1 MQKTQEPMHWK
12 IAADTGG
19 TFTDCLALD
28 PEGNT
33 HRAKVLSNGS
43 LKATIKKKVSDTR
56 YTITAEWLKQ
66 ALFKDF
72 SLWRAGSPT
81 ATVKIAAL
89 QPETGEL
96 QLQNDPSFDLA
107 AGDTVEISAFEEAP
121 VLAARLLTATPLDQP
136 FPPLQMRLGST
147 KGTNALLEGKGARI
161 ALLVT
166 RGFVD
171 LLKIG
176 DQRRP
181 ELFALNIQK
190 RKPLYQHVLE
200 VKERLNA
207 AGEVEQAL
215 TAAEIS
221 RLVAEVKALKVE
233 AVAISLM
240 HSYKNSLHEQ
250 QLKRALQEAEIPFI
264 SPSAELSPAIK
275 YLHRTETAVVN
286 AYLSPVIFRYTEEV
300 QRGLSGLGHP
310 GFGQAGS
317 LQEGAE
323 LKIMT
328 SAGALVSAAFFQ
340 PKDSLLSGPA
350 GGVVG
355 AAQAARQLGEERV
368 LTLDMGGTSTDVAR
382 YDQTFSFHYELQ
394 VGEACLQSKAVAIET
409 VAAGGGSVCHTD
421 GLKLMVGPES
431 AGAYPG
437 PACYGSGGPLTVTD
451 VNLLLGHIY
460 PGRFHIP
467 LHQEQ
472 ASQAFGQ
479 LKRQLSTQG
488 GESDE
493 EILSGLLQIANE
505 KMAEAIRSV
514 SVRRG
519 YDPKEYALMGFGGA
533 GGQHVCAIASLL
545 GMKKVIVPYDASI
558 LSASGIHQA
567 VIERTAMRQVLR
579 PLQEVENLELLM
591 EEVAEEARQALL
603 LEQLQEEGIQI
614 KEQKIFLRFKGQDS
628 SIEVDYTSG
637 NDLLTI
643 FEEKYRHL
651 YGHWLDNKQIELE
664 SVQLTL
670 ASRSP
675 ELASQGEEMERH
687 HAESRQHHT
696 CWVGGSWQNVP
707 VYEWDEQASGA
718 TIAGPALLLSDFTS
732 VLVEPQWV
740 LQIKPDRSAVLEQL
754 GIKKQGNSPI
764 TSEAVQLELFT
775 NRFTGI
781 AEEMGSLL
789 ERTAFS
795 VNVKERLDFSC
806 ALMDP
811 NGFLVCNAPHIPVH
825 LGSLGLCTRLVKE
838 QYTLRPGDVLITNHP
853 AFGGSHLPDITMISG
868 VFDAAEDLLG
878 FVANRAHHAEIGGTR
893 PGSMPPDARNLIA
906 EGVVI
911 PPTYLAKEGVPQWE
925 AIERLLR
932 EAPYPSRAISENMA
946 DLKAAL
952 AANEAGRAALQ
963 NMALQYGRDE
973 VLHYMNALRSYAHD
987 SLQRALK
994 TFGYGNYT
1002 ATELLDDGSPLK
1014 VAIQVQSE
1022 GVEID
1027 FAGSAEVH
1035 PANLNVNPA
1044 IVNSVIMYSLRLLLD
1059 KDIPL
1064 NEGLME
1070 GVQVKIPAGS
1080 MLNPDFK
1087 QPAEKCPAVV
1097 GGNTEISQRLT
1108 DLMLKA
1114 FGMVACSHGSMN
1126 NLLFGNEHFGYYE
1139 TIGGGSGAGPGFNG
1153 ADAVHQHMT
1162 NTRITDPEIMELR
1175 YPVQLEAFQIRQ
1187 GSGGQGSW
1195 KGGNGICRKI
1205 RFKEAVKL
1213 SVLTQHRK
1221 TAPYGANG
1229 GGEGAVGRQY
1239 VIRADGSFEVL
1250 QGTDGTD
1257 MAAGDTVVMETPG
1270 GGGWGKH
1277 GKK

>member
-1 MQKTQEPMHWK
+1 MQKKQNPMHWK

-28 PEGNT
+28 PDGNT

-43 LKATIKKKVSDTR
+43 LKATIKEKISETQ
-56 YTITAEWLKQ
+56 YTLSAEWLRQ
-66 ALFKDF
+66 PLFKGF
-72 SLWRAGSPT
+72 SLWKAGAPA
-81 ATVKIAAL
+81 ATVKIEAL
-89 QPETGEL
+89 NPQSGRLTIQEK
-96 QLQNDPSFDLA
+96 PSFNLKV
-107 AGDTVEISAFEEAP
+107 GDTVEISAFEEAP
-121 VLAARLLTATPLDQP
+121 VLAARLLTGTPLGQP

-166 RGFVD
+166 KGFGD
-171 LLKIG
+171 LLLIG

-181 ELFALNIQK
+181 KLFALNIQK
-190 RKPLYQHVLE
+190 RKPLGQHVLE
-200 VKERLNA
+200 VEERLNA

-215 TAAEIS
+215 SADEIN
-221 RLVAEVKALKVE
+221 RLIGEVKALKVE

-240 HSYKNSLHEQ
+240 HSYKNQQHEQ
-250 QLKRALQEAEIPFI
+250 QLKRALQDAGVTFI
-264 SPSAELSPAIK
+264 SVSAELSPAIK

-286 AYLSPVIFRYTEEV
+286 AYLSPVIFKYTEEV
-300 QRGLSGLGHP
+300 QQGLSGSGQPGPGHP
-310 GFGQAGS
+310 GSGRS
-317 LQEGAE
+317 GADF
-323 LKIMT
+323 KIMT

-355 AAQAARQLGEERV
+355 AAQAARQLGEEKV

-382 YDQTFSFHYELQ
+382 YDQAFSFHYELQ
-394 VGEACLQSKAVAIET
+394 VGEARLQSKAVAIET

-467 LHQEQ
+467 LHQEK
-472 ASQAFGQ
+472 ARRAFEQ
-479 LKRQLSTQG
+479 LKQELNSH
-488 GESDE
+488 GEVADE
-493 EILSGLLQIANE
+493 EIMAGLLQIANE
-505 KMAEAIRSV
+505 KMAEAIRSI

-533 GGQHVCAIASLL
+533 GGQHVCAIAGLL
-545 GMKKVIVPYDASI
+545 GMQKVIVPYDASI

-567 VIERTAMRQVLR
+567 VIERTAMRQVLK
-579 PLQEVENLELLM
+579 PLLEVGNLDLLM
-591 EEVAEEARQALL
+591 KEVAAEARQALL
-603 LEQLQEEGIQI
+603 LEKILEEEMEV

-628 SIEVDYTSG
+628 SIEVEYGRG
-637 NDLLTI
+637 NNLQEA
-643 FEEKYRHL
+643 FKEKYRHL
-651 YGHWLDNKQIELE
+651 YGHWLDDKEIELE

-675 ELASQGEEMERH
+675 EPFSPGEKMEAHRAETTQH
-687 HAESRQHHT
+687 HA
-696 CWVGGSWQNVP
+696 CWVGGGWQKVP
-707 VYEWDEQASGA
+707 VYEWDEQAAGA

-732 VLVEPQWV
+732 ILVEPKWE
-740 LQIKPDRSAVLEQL
+740 LQIYPDRSAVLEQ
-754 GIKKQGNSPI
+754 QGTKEEDNTSI

-811 NGFLVCNAPHIPVH
+811 NGYLVTNAPHIPVH
-825 LGSLGLCTRLVKE
+825 LGSLGVCTRLVKE
-838 QYTLRPGDVLITNHP
+838 QYAIRPGDVLITNHP

-868 VFDAAEDLLG
+868 VFDAAENLLG
-878 FVANRAHHAEIGGTR
+878 YVANRAHHAEIGGTR
-893 PGSMPPDARNLIA
+893 PGSMPPDAKSLIE

-911 PPTYLAKEGVPQWE
+911 PPTYLIKEGVPQWE
-925 AIERLLR
+925 VVERLLR
-932 EAPYPSRAISENMA
+932 EAPYPSRAISENLA

-952 AANEAGRAALQ
+952 AANEAGRVALLS
-963 NMALQYGRDE
+963 MAKQYGREE
-973 VLHYMNALRSYAHD
+973 VLHYMQALCTYAHE
-987 SLQRALK
+987 SLHKALK
-994 TFGYGNYT
+994 GFGYGNYS

-1014 VAIQVQSE
+1014 VAINIQPE

-1027 FAGSAEVH
+1027 FAGSADVH

-1059 KDIPL
+1059 KEIPL

-1070 GVQVKIPAGS
+1070 GVQVNIPAGS
-1080 MLNPDFK
+1080 MLNPDFQ

-1114 FGMVACSHGSMN
+1114 FGVSACSHGSMN

-1139 TIGGGSGAGPGFNG
+1139 TIGGGSGAGPGFKG
-1153 ADAVHQHMT
+1153 ADSVHQHMT
-1162 NTRITDPEIMELR
+1162 NTRITDPEILEFR
-1175 YPVQLEAFQIRQ
+1175 YPVQLEAFKIRK
-1187 GSGGQGSW
+1187 GSGGKGKW
-1195 KGGNGICRKI
+1195 AGGNGIYRQI
-1205 RFKEAVKL
+1205 RFKEAVQL
-1213 SVLTQHRK
+1213 SVLTQHRQV
-1221 TAPYGANG
+1221 APYGADG

-1239 VIRADGSFEVL
+1239 ILRANGSCEEL
-1250 QGTDGTD
+1250 QGIDGAD
-1257 MAAGDTVVMETPG
+1257 MAAGDAVVMETPG
-1270 GGGWGKH
+1270 GGGYGLPE
-1277 GKK
+1277 KK